1 MTPYV
6 TRVSARPDE
15 RISTTD
21 RFAEVPCAQATI
33 DTHQTSR
40 NRQSSAIYHRL
51 TAAAPNQRGSPSGW
65 YLNHS
70 PQWGRLARV
79 VTMEGLKSRT
89 LPDGCNITGQAAARP
104 RTACHWRSPDTLS
117 NHRAHP
123 PQTARITRRPTGTK
137 CLPLL
142 GHHCRCPSN
151 GRQFNEGRIR
161 RFVAISQRL
170 ARRDATTA
178 PMPATRTAT
187 APTPTHTPDA
197 PVAASVSRRVCSG
210 VWVTGFCGAG
220 V

>member
-1 MTPYV
+1 M
-6 TRVSARPDE
+6 ARY
-15 RISTTD
+15 R
-21 RFAEVPCAQATI
+21 
-33 DTHQTSR
+33 H
-40 NRQSSAIYHRL
+40 SSAIHHTL
-51 TAAAPNQRGSPSGW
+51 TTAAPNQRGSPSGW

-89 LPDGCNITGQAAARP
+89 LPDGFPSLGKPP
-104 RTACHWRSPDTLS
+104 RGHVLHAIGDL
-117 NHRAHP
+117 
-123 PQTARITRRPTGTK
+123 QTHYRTGTK

-142 GHHCRCPSN
+142 RHHCRCPSN

-178 PMPATRTAT
+178 PIPATRTAT

-210 VWVTGFCGAG
+210 VWVAGFCGAG

>member
-21 RFAEVPCAQATI
+21 RFAEVPCAQAAI

-51 TAAAPNQRGSPSGW
+51 MAAAPNQRGSPSGW

-89 LPDGCNITGQAAARP
+89 LPDGFPSLGKPPRGHVLHAIGDLQTHYRTTG
-104 RTACHWRSPDTLS
+104 RTHRRRS
-117 NHRAHP
+117 
-123 PQTARITRRPTGTK
+123 RITRRSTGTK

-142 GHHCRCPSN
+142 RHPCRCPSN

-178 PMPATRTAT
+178 PIPATRTAT

-210 VWVTGFCGAG
+210 VWVAGFCGAG